1 MATPVHEKS
10 KAGLMKQE
18 LPKIHAYDIRPCR
31 DPGKGMLD
39 CSCETWFDE
48 IVIASNLDNH

>member
-18 LPKIHAYDIRPCR
+18 LPKIHAYDIRPR
-31 DPGKGMLD
+31 RHPGKEMLGCLRD
-39 CSCETWFDE
+39 M
-48 IVIASNLDNH
+48 V